1 MKKKSEQKKQK
12 PSAQTSSLRDLPA
25 GKNPKGGGG
34 GIHIGPS
41 GPGG

>member
-1 MKKKSEQKKQK
+1 MNSKKKQPQK
-12 PSAQTSSLRDLPA
+12 AQWQPRTPRDLKPK
-25 GKNPKGGGG
+25 KNPKGGGG